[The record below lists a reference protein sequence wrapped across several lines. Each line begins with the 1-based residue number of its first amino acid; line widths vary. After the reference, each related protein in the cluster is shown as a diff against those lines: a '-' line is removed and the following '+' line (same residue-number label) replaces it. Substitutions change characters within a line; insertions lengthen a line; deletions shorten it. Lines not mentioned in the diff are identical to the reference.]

1 MPPRRRTP
9 VAEGR
14 HALAVCRSAGFATD
28 RDVTATAV
36 RYTLEELAARA
47 PGRTVEVR
55 VPPYGAAQC
64 IEGPVHR
71 RGTPPNVIE
80 TDAVTWL
87 ELVTGELSWSEAVDA
102 VRVRASGQRAHLEG
116 LLPLVPPDALSGEL
130 D

>member
-1 MPPRRRTP
+1 VPPRRRIA
-9 VAEGR
+9 VAQGQQ
-14 HALAVCRSAGFATD
+14 ALAVCRSAGFAAD
-28 RDVTATAV
+28 REVTATAV

-55 VPPYGAAQC
+55 VPPHGAAQC

-80 TDAVTWL
+80 TDAGTWL
-87 ELVTGELSWSEAVDA
+87 ALVTGDLSWADAVDA
-102 VRVRASGQRAHLEG
+102 ARVRASGQRAHLDG
-116 LLPLVPPDALSGEL
+116 LLPLLPADRQS